1 MLVQKVSIFL
11 IVILAMIIGLDICYN
26 GEGFDLLGVET
37 STSL

>member
-11 IVILAMIIGLDICYN
+11 IVRFATIIGLDICYN
-26 GEGFDLLGVET
+26 GEGFDLLGVEI